1 MEENRD
7 LLRISREDEGIG
19 VHWDVRGE
27 DEMIGLCVAITTC
40 AKRNDAFL
48 FMLLGTIKEAF
59 NNEEFSKELEQDCV
73 EMPDFDSILKEQ
85 NNE

>member
-7 LLRISREDEGIG
+7 LLRISREDAGIG
-19 VHWDVRGE
+19 VHWDVHGG
-27 DEMIGLCVAITTC
+27 DEMMGLCVAIATC

-59 NNEEFSKELEQDCV
+59 NNPEFSKELEQDCV
-73 EMPDFDSILKEQ
+73 EMPDFESILKEQ
-85 NNE
+85 NNG